1 VARHAAR
8 RRQAGNRLGQQ
19 PEQLFTFDL
28 DMGESF
34 LQLGYV
40 SEPLLLAG
48 SLDAPVDVGFDLV
61 EIR

>member
-1 VARHAAR
+1 
-8 RRQAGNRLGQQ
+8 
-19 PEQLFTFDL
+19 
-28 DMGESF
+28 MGESF